1 MALISQNIEGNNLLR
16 ITGAVVA
23 AFSLVMGV
31 LILFVIPSACSF
43 LSSLGLLIL
52 GFLFIG
58 GLAALLLG
66 QVLVWR
72 KKVR

>member
-23 AFSLVMGV
+23 AFSLVMGA
-31 LILFVIPSACSF
+31 LIFFVIPSACSF